1 MELKKYI
8 YPLRRW
14 WWLLVAATLVA
25 AVSSFIV
32 TLGQPKVYQATTT
45 IMIGRTIADPNPTA
59 SEVYLSQQLA
69 GTYADIA
76 NRDVVRNATMTAL
89 KLDWLPSYRAQA
101 LPNSQLIEISVVDTL
116 PQRAQI
122 VANELA
128 KQLIAQS
135 PTSSRPEDQNRQ
147 DFVNQQ
153 LDTLQA
159 QMKQTSEDI
168 AKLQDQLGN
177 TVSARQ
183 LSDIQGQ
190 INALQTKYTTLQSNY
205 GTLLSNTQRG
215 AINTMSVIEP
225 AGLPRSPI
233 GPAKLTSILV
243 AALIGLALAAGAA
256 YVLEYLDDSLK
267 TPDDIREIV
276 GLPVIGYISDV
287 YQDNS
292 DLPYVTAHP
301 RHPIA
306 ESFRTLRTNLEFSA
320 VDQPFK
326 TILVSS
332 AEAGEGKTFVTVN
345 LAASLAQDDKK
356 VIIVDSDLRKP
367 QVHELLGMHNDFGLS
382 DFFRGR
388 SLLPSVTRVWRKD
401 EKVAVITGGTP
412 PPNPTELLGSQKMD
426 QILASLEDV
435 ANVVILDGPPFE
447 VADAAVLA
455 AKVDGVVLIIRPGYS
470 RKASVKAMMEQLDH
484 SGARLVGVVVNQIPR
499 KLADYY
505 GGQLHLSPYYY
516 GYGDSSTQKEANNRA
531 GLNPRAAISSALQ
544 SLKNTSHRDSP
555 ESQNTVRPV
564 ETSKRSND

>member
-14 WWLLVAATLVA
+14 WWLLAAATVVAAI
-25 AVSSFIV
+25 SSFIV
-32 TLGQPKVYQATTT
+32 TIRQPKVYQATTT
-45 IMIGRTIADPNPTA
+45 LMMGRTIADPNPTA

-76 NRDVVRNATMTAL
+76 NRDVVRNATMAAL
-89 KLDWLPSYRAQA
+89 KLDWLPSYKAQA
-101 LPNSQLIEISVVDTL
+101 LPNSQLIEISVVDTI
-116 PQRAQI
+116 PQRAQV
-122 VANELA
+122 VASELA

-135 PTSSRPEDQNRQ
+135 PTSSRSEDQNRQ

-159 QMKQTSEDI
+159 QMKQTSADI

-225 AGLPRSPI
+225 AALPRSPI
-233 GPAKLTSILV
+233 GPSKATSVLV
-243 AALIGLALAAGAA
+243 AALIGFVLAAGAA

-276 GLPVIGYISDV
+276 GKPVIGYISAV
-287 YQDNS
+287 NQVNK
-292 DLPYVTAHP
+292 DLPYVSAHP
-301 RHPIA
+301 RHPVA
-306 ESFRTLRTNLEFSA
+306 ESFRTLRTNLDFLS

-326 TILVSS
+326 TLLVAS

-356 VIIVDSDLRKP
+356 VIVVDADLRKP
-367 QVHELLGMHNDFGLS
+367 KVHELLGMHNDFGLS

-401 EKVAVITGGTP
+401 ERVAVITGGNP

-426 QILASLEDV
+426 QILASLDDV
-435 ANVVILDGPPFE
+435 TDMVILDGPPFE

-455 AKVDGVVLIIRPGYS
+455 SKVDGVMLVIRPGYS
-470 RKASVKAMMEQLDH
+470 RKAMVLAMMEQLNN
-484 SGARLVGVVVNQIPR
+484 SGARVVGVVLNRIPS

-516 GYGDSSTQKEANNRA
+516 GYGDHDIQGDVNS
-531 GLNPRAAISSALQ
+531 GLGLKPQ
-544 SLKNTSHRDSP
+544 SVITNTFQNLKNSLRPGSSEP
-555 ESQNTVRPV
+555 QSSVRSVDAP
-564 ETSKRSND
+564 KHSND